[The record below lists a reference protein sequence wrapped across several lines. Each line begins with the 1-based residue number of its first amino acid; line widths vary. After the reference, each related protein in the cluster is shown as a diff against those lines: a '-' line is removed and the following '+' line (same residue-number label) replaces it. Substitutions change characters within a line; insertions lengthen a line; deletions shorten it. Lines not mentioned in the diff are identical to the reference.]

1 MFYPLACVLALMV
14 FSQTSWTQQLKSVPN
29 AKEAPVVRKEIKR
42 TEITQQESY
51 PQTISVQQG
60 NPQVVHDS
68 VYYAQEIRR
77 MEDQI
82 KAIDQKVV
90 AVQSNPDTD
99 AEAKNNGWYDQMNA
113 TKQQLVLQCE
123 TYKAYLK

>member
-1 MFYPLACVLALMV
+1 MV